1 VARRGLLGKVAVVIP
16 SLEPEE
22 RIPFFCTA
30 LASAC
35 AAAGALTA
43 RAAADTL
50 FLEAYGPHLLA
61 AMYVGTSLLV
71 GTVAYFFAR
80 YVRSTALSRILIVS
94 CGFLGAAALLLRL
107 ALLLP
112 WHGFRIFA
120 YFWGDLTVNGSML
133 LFWSFFGQVF
143 NFRRAKRLMGWVGAG
158 GTIACIA
165 AGFLIRPFAQ
175 HFGTPNLLLVVAA
188 LMAGFGSAVFIL
200 TLHSKAQLDGQAGAH
215 PSPAAIPGFAYYFGL
230 LKTPRIRT
238 LALQAM
244 VATMVVILVD
254 YQFKAVAQA
263 NFHGPHLAAFFGDFY
278 AVANIIVLLI
288 QLFALHLILQGRG
301 LLTSLCVLPAAML
314 MGGSATILTSAFA
327 AVLGTK
333 LAAQTTLFT
342 IDGGAFQ
349 ILYLGIKKQTRT
361 QVRALVDG
369 ICRPA
374 AIGLTGAALILLS
387 GWVRVYYLSIPGV
400 FLCIAWFFLARRNYN
415 FYLGGLV
422 DSLSARLFDFSE
434 DPRDLY
440 DKSVEEYTRHALP
453 TAKLEELPYLLSVV
467 QQLDHADWSGEIRA
481 LLRRPE
487 PEVKIAA
494 LECLFSWKKP
504 ADTNEVIELAHH
516 PVAEVRRAA
525 VRAAGLSGEAVI
537 APIRDSLEDDDPGVR
552 AEAASALIDMGNFGG
567 LMQGVVAVKDMLES
581 ENTSYR
587 VAVANPVSRLR
598 VRGRTESLLQL
609 LDDPEPEVRLA
620 ALRACGNMPEPEL
633 VHRVLSQ
640 LWGARTSGAAAEA
653 LIALGPL
660 TADYLAAYNDTSG
673 LAAMFRRSA
682 QLAVILEKIGSLRA
696 LEVLRRV
703 LDYLGPNASEAV
715 IDAYCRLLQRQ
726 SALEA
731 NIEHWESVLRSQVVA
746 TQKRKRLLARSQ
758 LQAENTFLT
767 SVLREEYT
775 RHLGNIFTLLSPL
788 ATTVRMDVIRLHLQN
803 GDEDQRAN
811 ALEVLE
817 HVVPAKWR
825 NDILDLADA
834 KMPAVE
840 RTGLADL
847 LRDVMNSEISESV
860 LLGAVY
866 AESRRG
872 SPQAIPL
879 VQQLLRHPEGVIR
892 ETALFALAQLEPPAD
907 LAAHCH
913 QLLSDPNQTVRN
925 LANALL
931 DDSRKRPNQ
940 GGTGMIVVEKML
952 FLRQVPLLSNMA
964 TSELTQVASIA
975 REVTYPAGTRII
987 QEGERGD
994 NMFLIVDG
1002 EVSIRR
1008 GETHLKTLGPKDFF
1022 GEMSIIDGEARSASA
1037 IAQKDCLLLRIDRED
1052 FNDLLT
1058 TYNSAAI
1065 SVIRALI
1072 QRLREVLPAVER
1084 AQRGM

>member
-1 VARRGLLGKVAVVIP
+1 MVIP
-16 SLEPEE
+16 SLEPRE
-22 RIPFFCTA
+22 RVPFFCTA
-30 LASAC
+30 FASAC

-50 FLEAYGPHLLA
+50 FLETYGPHLLA
-61 AMYVGTSLLV
+61 AMYVGTSIVV
-71 GTVAYFFAR
+71 GTVAYFFGR
-80 YVRSTALSRILIVS
+80 YVRTVALSRILMVS
-94 CGFLGAAALLLRL
+94 CGFLGLAAILIRL

-112 WHGFRIFA
+112 WHGFRIVA

-133 LFWSFFGQVF
+133 LFWSFFSQVF
-143 NFRRAKRLMGWVGAG
+143 DFRRAKRLMGWVGAG

-165 AGFLIRPFAQ
+165 AGFLIRPFAR

-188 LMAGFGSAVFIL
+188 LMAGFGSAVFVFSL
-200 TLHSKAQLDGQAGAH
+200 QSKAQLDGAAGVKQ
-215 PSPAAIPGFAYYFGL
+215 SEGSLPGFSYYLSL
-230 LKTPRIRT
+230 LKTARIRT

-244 VATMVVILVD
+244 VGTMVVILVD

-263 NFHGPHLAAFFGDFY
+263 NFQGPHLAAFFGDFY
-278 AVANIIVLLI
+278 AVANIVVLLI

-301 LLTSLCVLPAAML
+301 LLTSLCVLPTAML
-314 MGGSATILTSAFA
+314 VGGSATILTSAFA
-327 AVLGTK
+327 AVVGTK

-374 AIGLTGAALILLS
+374 AIGLTGAGLILLS
-387 GWVRVYYLSIPGV
+387 GAVRVYDLSVPGV
-400 FLCIAWFFLARRNYN
+400 LLCIIWFFLARRNYS
-415 FYLGGLV
+415 FYLSGLV

-440 DKSVEEYTRHALP
+440 DKSVEEYTRRALP
-453 TAKLEELPYLLSVV
+453 TASIDELPYLLSVV
-467 QQLDHADWSGEIRA
+467 QHLEHADWSAEIRA
-481 LLRRPE
+481 LLQRPE

-494 LECLFSWKKP
+494 LECLFGWRKP
-504 ADTNEVIELAHH
+504 ADPEEVMELAHH

-525 VRAAGLSGEAVI
+525 VRAAGLSGEAVM
-537 APIRDSLEDDDPGVR
+537 APIRDSLEDEDPGVR

-581 ENTSYR
+581 QNKSYR
-587 VAVANPVSRLR
+587 IAVANPVSRLR

-620 ALRACGNMPEPEL
+620 ALRACSNMPEPEL
-633 VHRVLSQ
+633 VHKVLMQ
-640 LWGARTSGAAAEA
+640 LWNPRTSGAAAEA

-660 TADYLAAYNDTSG
+660 TADYLAAFHDDAG
-673 LAAMFRRSA
+673 LAAMFHRSI
-682 QLAVILEKIGSLRA
+682 QLPVILEKIESPRA

-703 LDYLGPNASEAV
+703 LGYMGPHSTEGIIEAYSR
-715 IDAYCRLLQRQ
+715 ILHRE
-726 SALEA
+726 SAFE
-731 NIEHWESVLRSQVVA
+731 NNEKHWDGVMRSQVIA
-746 TQKRKRLLARSQ
+746 TQKRRRLLARAAP
-758 LQAENTFLT
+758 LGENAFLNG
-767 SVLREEYT
+767 VLREEYA
-775 RHLGNIFTLLSPL
+775 RHLGNVFTLLSPL
-788 ATTVRMDVIRLHLQN
+788 ATSVRMDAIRIHLQN
-803 GDEDQRAN
+803 GTAEQRSN

-817 HVVPAKWR
+817 HVVPTRWR
-825 NDILDLADA
+825 EDVLELADPNLPAA
-834 KMPAVE
+834 KEGSVD
-840 RTGLADL
+840 DL
-847 LRDVMNSEISESV
+847 LRDVMDAALSEPV
-860 LLGAVY
+860 LLGAIY
-866 AESRRG
+866 AAA
-872 SPQAIPL
+872 QAGTKSAVPL
-879 VQQLLRHPEGVIR
+879 LEQSLRHPSGVVR
-892 ETALFALAQLEPPAD
+892 ETALDALARLLPAAE
-907 LAAHCH
+907 LKSICNP
-913 QLLSDPNQTVRN
+913 LMTDPDATVRV
-925 LANALL
+925 LAKALAEGP
-931 DDSRKRPNQ
+931 DKSREK

-952 FLRQVPLLSNMA
+952 FLRQVPLLANMA
-964 TSELTQVASIA
+964 TSELTQVANIT
-975 REVTYPAGTRII
+975 REVTFPAGSRII
-987 QEGERGD
+987 QEGEQGE

-1008 GETHLKTLGPKDFF
+1008 GETPLKTLRAKDFF

-1037 IAQKDCLLLRIDRED
+1037 IAEKDCLLLRIDRED